1 MDPYYRDR
9 PRFPFICQS
18 RMTAEDPKT
27 KDSQPGR
34 QTPDPLDDQLGLFG
48 ALEPTSSHFGA
59 RLRGYFLTG
68 LIIVGPVAITVYV
81 VWWFINLVDGWVKPL
96 IPQSYL
102 PDNFLPFHIPGVGM
116 IVGILAL
123 MLVGALAANL
133 FGRTIVS
140 YGEMML
146 DRMPVVRGVYRLL
159 KQIFTT
165 IFSKSGT
172 SFKRVGLIEF
182 PRRGLYAVVFVS
194 GEPPAEVKQKIGN
207 GEKLMT
213 VFMPNA
219 PNPTTGFV
227 LFMPAKD
234 VTVLDMSIDDG
245 AKLVI
250 SAGLVAPP
258 QDELK
263 TLARRRQGEAE
274 ACARG
279 RARRL
284 AGAHQPDRIVPLEQ
298 IKQQPQRFRVLARE
312 VGIAGEPQAR
322 LVARRLQQ
330 LAMVGQDGDA
340 KRG

>member
-1 MDPYYRDR
+1 
-9 PRFPFICQS
+9 
-18 RMTAEDPKT
+18 MTAEDPQQ
-27 KDSQPGR
+27 KDSKPNS
-34 QTPDPLDDQLGLFG
+34 QTPELPDELGLFG

-68 LIIVGPVAITVYV
+68 LIIVGPVAITIYV

-96 IPQSYL
+96 IPEAYL
-102 PDNFLPFHIPGVGM
+102 PENYLPFNVPGVGL

-123 MLVGALAANL
+123 MVIGALTANL

-165 IFSKSGT
+165 VFSKSGT

-194 GEPPAEVKQKIGN
+194 GDPPAEVKDKLDN
-207 GEKLMT
+207 GELMT

-234 VTVLDMSIDDG
+234 VILLDMAIDDA

-250 SAGLVAPP
+250 SAGLVAPA
-258 QDELK
+258 QQETLK
-263 TLARRRQGEAE
+263 GLAD
-274 ACARG
+274 
-279 RARRL
+279 
-284 AGAHQPDRIVPLEQ
+284 GAKQKKPVPE
-298 IKQQPQRFRVLARE
+298 E
-312 VGIAGEPQAR
+312 EP
-322 LVARRLQQ
+322 V
-330 LAMVGQDGDA
+330 V
-340 KRG
+340 

>member
-1 MDPYYRDR
+1 MTTEDHNNKKKADESR
-9 PRFPFICQS
+9 P
-18 RMTAEDPKT
+18 ANH
-27 KDSQPGR
+27 
-34 QTPDPLDDQLGLFG
+34 PLVDDLGMFG
-48 ALEPTSSHFGA
+48 ALEPTSSHFLA

-68 LIIVGPVAITVYV
+68 LIIVGPVAITIYV

-102 PDNFLPFHIPGVGM
+102 PDNFLPFNIPGAGL
-116 IVGILAL
+116 IVGIFAL

-165 IFSKSGT
+165 VFSKTGT
-172 SFKRVGLIEF
+172 GFKRVGLIEF
-182 PRRGLYAVVFVS
+182 PRRGVYAVVFVS
-194 GEPPAEVKQKIGN
+194 GEPPSEVKSKLGN
-207 GEKLMT
+207 GELMT

-234 VTVLDMSIDDG
+234 VILLDMAIDDG

-258 QDELK
+258 QEKLK
-263 TLARRRQGEAE
+263 QLADQ
-274 ACARG
+274 
-279 RARRL
+279 
-284 AGAHQPDRIVPLEQ
+284 AGAKKPVPE
-298 IKQQPQRFRVLARE
+298 E
-312 VGIAGEPQAR
+312 EP
-322 LVARRLQQ
+322 V
-330 LAMVGQDGDA
+330 V
-340 KRG
+340 